1 MFLSKEVWLTHLEWI
16 FTLSLFP
23 VFIFITPS
31 RSFLLGLLLVPILI
45 RVYLKKPVFP
55 QTPLNLLL
63 FGLLFMVL
71 VSIWA
76 TYDLAQSMRKIALL
90 TWGISLY
97 WSLQNGLRQER
108 QNKFW
113 LILFICGLGIG
124 AGTLSFF
131 NPQITLRLPFGN
143 SLLNFL
149 SLILGSELI
158 AKINPNEIGGIL
170 TWAIPLNLSLCLMV
184 SSRERLPVRFRKNY
198 IEHIYSILI
207 ILSLLFMTMALI
219 LTSSRTAIAGTLIAI
234 VFMFWAL
241 GSRGFRAGLA
251 GLFVLFAVALLADVF
266 MFDSDLIASYITSII
281 ERISGRPSDGAS
293 GLGTLNGRIEIWSR
307 ALFGIQDF
315 SLTGMGM
322 NTFREVVHV
331 LYPLF
336 LISPDVD
343 IAHAHNQFL
352 QVALDL
358 GLPGLVFYISLWL
371 ISSLLLIR
379 CWLLSKNDFL
389 QKNLLVGLTGSMLA
403 SFVFGLADTIA
414 LGAIPN
420 FIFWM
425 LVALISSTY
434 LELADIK
441 INH

>member
-1 MFLSKEVWLTHLEWI
+1 MFLSKEVWLTHLEWF
-16 FTLSLFP
+16 FTFSLFP
-23 VFIFITPS
+23 LLIFATPS

-45 RVYLKKPVFP
+45 RAYLKKPVFP
-55 QTPLNLLL
+55 QTPLNMSL

-71 VSIWA
+71 VSTWA
-76 TYDLAQSMRKIALL
+76 TYDLDQSMRKIALL

-97 WSLQNGLRQER
+97 WSLQNGLRQGR
-108 QNKFW
+108 QYKFW
-113 LILFICGLGIG
+113 LILFICSLGIG

-170 TWAIPLNLSLCLMV
+170 TWTIPLNLSLCLIV
-184 SSRERLPVRFRKNY
+184 LSRERLPIRFRKNY